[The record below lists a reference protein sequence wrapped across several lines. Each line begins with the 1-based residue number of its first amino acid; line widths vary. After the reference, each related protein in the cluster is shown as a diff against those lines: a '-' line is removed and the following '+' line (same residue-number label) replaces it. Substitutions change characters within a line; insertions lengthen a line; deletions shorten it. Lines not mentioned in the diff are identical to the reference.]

1 MSGGPFDP
9 GFDGLPESLPIF
21 PLPGALLLPG
31 GRLPLNIFE
40 PRYLSM
46 IEDALGEARM
56 IGMVQ
61 PLAPEPDPVS
71 AEARLY
77 ETGCAGRIVSFAETE
92 DGRFLITLTGLCR
105 FHLGEELEG
114 TKGYRRAG
122 ADWERFK
129 GDLDGYVGKK
139 IDRDRLTRLLG
150 PYFEASGVSA
160 DWRVLEGTKDH
171 VLVTSLA
178 MMCPFQEREKQ
189 ALLEAADL
197 SEVSETMMTLMEMQL
212 NAGTTS
218 PAEH

>member
-92 DGRFLITLTGLCR
+92 DG
-105 FHLGEELEG
+105 
-114 TKGYRRAG
+114 
-122 ADWERFK
+122 
-129 GDLDGYVGKK
+129 
-139 IDRDRLTRLLG
+139 
-150 PYFEASGVSA
+150 
-160 DWRVLEGTKDH
+160 
-171 VLVTSLA
+171 
-178 MMCPFQEREKQ
+178 
-189 ALLEAADL
+189 
-197 SEVSETMMTLMEMQL
+197 
-212 NAGTTS
+212 
-218 PAEH
+218 